1 MCGVWTV
8 WFVAYSCK
16 SWYISSELDN
26 DLPSVHDN
34 PNKNDK
40 DNVEQ
45 RPQRARAV
53 VHVALC
59 PRPSGEVPLA
69 ALGLLLLKPAEER
82 GLVVVVV
89 ISWLVL
95 WFVCLLVDW
104 LGGGVKVDVGVS
116 VVTGG
121 AES

>member
-1 MCGVWTV
+1 MIIVYLSPTTCAGCGSLRTAANPGT
-8 WFVAYSCK
+8 FLL
-16 SWYISSELDN
+16 SELDN
-26 DLPSVHDN
+26 DLPSVHEN

-69 ALGLLLLKPAEER
+69 ALGLLLLKSAKDE
-82 GLVVVVV
+82 GWWWWWLAGWLAG
-89 ISWLVL
+89 WLVG
-95 WFVCLLVDW
+95 WLV
-104 LGGGVKVDVGVS
+104 GGGGQ
-116 VVTGG
+116 G
-121 AES
+121 